1 MKKSSVYF
9 SILILTVFLLSCKT
23 STKLIKTVNPDQMSD
38 KILLARLMESNLDFT
53 YYEQDSRIEY
63 LSDAFSADVNA
74 TIRMKKDE
82 YIWASV
88 KKLGLEVARV
98 MITQDSIFLID
109 RFNSQ
114 YMAESSDYLGTNFGL
129 PFDLSDFQQFIAGNH
144 LIRDHVITKR
154 NQAGNNYE
162 IETAG
167 SKYSVSYTLNSE
179 FYTIF
184 ARVFDQNGKSV
195 ESAYANFKMNDSGNF
210 PYSRSYSYN
219 DRFSGNHMVNMSL
232 RSIVID
238 REHSVKFEIP
248 ARYERI

>member
-1 MKKSSVYF
+1 MKKYF
-9 SILILTVFLLSCKT
+9 FLFYVLLFTILLSSCKT
-23 STKLIKTVNPDQMSD
+23 SKTAVATANPDLMSD

-63 LSDAFSADVNA
+63 VSDIFSVDFNA

-82 YIWASV
+82 YIWASL
-88 KKLGLEVARV
+88 KKLGLEAARV
-98 MITQDSIFLID
+98 MITRDSFFLID

-114 YMAESSDYLGTNFGL
+114 YVAESIKYLGANLGL
-129 PFDLSDFQQFIAGNH
+129 PFELSDLQQFIAGNH
-144 LIRDHVITKR
+144 LISDHLITKQKR
-154 NQAGNNYE
+154 VGDNYE

-167 SKYSVSYTLNSE
+167 SKYNVYYTLSSE

-184 ARVFDQNGKSV
+184 SRVFDSNGRNV
-195 ESAYANFKMNDSGNF
+195 ESSFTNFRKHDAGNL
-210 PYSRSYSYN
+210 PYSRSYSYS
-219 DRFSGNHMVNMSL
+219 DRSSGKHLVNMSL

-238 REHSVKFEIP
+238 REHSAKFEIP